1 MSYKSR
7 LVAAALGALAFAACQ
22 PAAPPP
28 PDTAADEA
36 AIRASSGP
44 AWADAFNA
52 LEADKLAAMYWD
64 DSLLMPPNHAAVPGG
79 AALHEYFVVETKGLK
94 DAGMTMNIPEVGKL
108 AVAGNLA
115 YEAGNYTVTDASGAT
130 IDAGK
135 YLGVFEKRDGQWRYI
150 RDTWNSDLPPPP
162 SAPEGDSAPAE

>member
-7 LVAAALGALAFAACQ
+7 LVAAALGALALAACQ

-28 PDTAADEA
+28 PDTSADLA
-36 AIRASSGP
+36 TIRASAP

-52 LEADKLAAMYWD
+52 MDAEKLAGMYWE

-79 AALHEYFVVETKGLK
+79 AAVLEYFAAETKGLK
-94 DAGMTMNIPEVGKL
+94 DAGMTMNIPEAGKL